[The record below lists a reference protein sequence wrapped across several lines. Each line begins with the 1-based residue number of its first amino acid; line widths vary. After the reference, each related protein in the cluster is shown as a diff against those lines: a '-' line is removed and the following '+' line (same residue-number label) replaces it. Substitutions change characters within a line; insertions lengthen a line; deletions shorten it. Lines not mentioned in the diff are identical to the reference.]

1 MSDMRLRRTLP
12 VLMVALAGCT
22 NPVDSADFL
31 LVASDAHS
39 YLLGQTATLT
49 IVNPSKRTVTF
60 RACSANHPPQPDMRI
75 DKLVDGEWTEIDGV
89 ALICAAVF
97 VPISVPLHPGE
108 SMTVAVSH
116 SHGSHVG
123 TVRVRIMD
131 TNGSTRLGSSNRYTV
146 VAD

>member
-1 MSDMRLRRTLP
+1 MRLRRTLSG
-12 VLMVALAGCT
+12 LMIAAAGCT
-22 NPVDSADFL
+22 NPVDSADVL
-31 LVASDAHS
+31 LVASDAQS

-49 IVNPSKRTVTF
+49 IINPSRRTVTF
-60 RACSANHPPQPDMRI
+60 AACSANHPPQPDLKI
-75 DKLVDGEWTEIDGV
+75 DKLVNGEWTEIDGIG
-89 ALICAAVF
+89 LICPAVF

-108 SMTVAVSH
+108 SMTVGVSH

-123 TVRVRIMD
+123 TVRVRVMD